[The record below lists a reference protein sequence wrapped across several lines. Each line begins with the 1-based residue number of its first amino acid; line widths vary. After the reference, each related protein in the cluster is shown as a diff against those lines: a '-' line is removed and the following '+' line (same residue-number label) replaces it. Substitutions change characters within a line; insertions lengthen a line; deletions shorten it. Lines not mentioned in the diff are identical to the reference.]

1 MVFTKKSQLFWQGF
15 PRLILVVTFIITYLT
30 SDCFAGAAKV
40 LSDEEL
46 DNVQAEGLYFD
57 FDVSFG
63 SLNDLVGSQDIKL
76 FNIPAANLNLSNKKE
91 DAVIPADVMDK
102 IKLLIAPYMVNNIT
116 VTSNTPSNNTANP
129 TDSGAGTPL
138 LSAPLT
144 TAAVPL
150 DTAPAPSVISQSPA
164 SETVSTS
171 VPGIT
176 TIAQPENV
184 SISTAVPLNITGN
197 SQASSTST
205 PLNTPGAAA
214 SQPSAANNIL
224 PAASTSVT
232 QPNNS
237 SSDILRL
244 DITAGGKDN
253 TALTA
258 ASLMPTSML
267 PLTANNGSN
276 IVNVSDSS
284 QQYLSSLVN
293 VNAAGSIV
301 PVMLNITVN
310 INSNIGT
317 ISNNNTLDLR
327 NYYRFQLH

>member
-1 MVFTKKSQLFWQGF
+1 MLFTKKSQLFWQGF
-15 PRLILVVTFIITYLT
+15 PRLILVVTFISWFT
-30 SDCFAGAAKV
+30 SDCFAGAPKV

-63 SLNDLVGSQDIKL
+63 DLNNLAGSQDIKL
-76 FNIPAANLNLSNKKE
+76 FNIPAANLNLGDRKE
-91 DAVIPADVMDK
+91 DAVIPADVINK
-102 IKLLIAPYMVNNIT
+102 IKALIAPYMVYNIAI
-116 VTSNTPSNNTANP
+116 SDNAALESTPAES
-129 TDSGAGTPL
+129 TPL
-138 LSAPLT
+138 ASTPATT
-144 TAAVPL
+144 TAPL
-150 DTAPAPSVISQSPA
+150 DTTPAPSAISQSLA
-164 SETVSTS
+164 SEAVSLS

-176 TIAQPENV
+176 ATAQPENV
-184 SISTAVPLNITGN
+184 SV
-197 SQASSTST
+197 STSQ
-205 PLNTPGAAA
+205 
-214 SQPSAANNIL
+214 SSAANNIL

-232 QPNNS
+232 QPSPSS
-237 SSDILRL
+237 SSDVLRL
-244 DITAGGKDN
+244 DITAGGKDSAN
-253 TALTA
+253 LTA
-258 ASLMPTSML
+258 ASFVPANML

-276 IVNVSDSS
+276 IVNVSDYS